1 MLLALEI
8 WLTVKAW
15 KNGWKALALLPGALA
30 FVMGLAIGASAG
42 RSDAGSV
49 LVLGLMLDFTTIAV
63 LGFLCSKA
71 PRSAAQ
77 REQQA
82 AVAGAPASVPAEVSV
97 NPRQV

>member
-1 MLLALEI
+1 
-8 WLTVKAW
+8 
-15 KNGWKALALLPGALA
+15 
-30 FVMGLAIGASAG
+30 
-42 RSDAGSV
+42 
-49 LVLGLMLDFTTIAV
+49 MLDFTTIAV